1 MKKTSKKELPAHP
14 LIILFNKPF
23 NCLCQFTDSKGR
35 KTLADYIPVP
45 DVYAAG
51 RLDYDSEGLVVLT
64 NMGDI
69 QHLITDPRHKLPK
82 TYLVQVEG
90 TPDGAAIERLKKG
103 ILLNDGMTRPAQ
115 AEVIGEDAGIWP
127 RTVPIRCRKS
137 IPTTWLRLTILEGR
151 NRQVRRMTAC
161 VGHPTLR
168 LVRIK
173 IGTWELGELKPGQWK
188 EAPLTKAGLKMTARG
203 K

>member
-1 MKKTSKKELPAHP
+1 MKKTSKKSLPAHP
-14 LIILFNKPF
+14 LLILFNKPF
-23 NCLCQFTDSKGR
+23 NCLCQFTDDKGR
-35 KTLADYIPVP
+35 KTLADYIPVR

-51 RLDYDSEGLVVLT
+51 RLDYDSEGLVALT

-69 QHLITDPRHKLPK
+69 QHLIADPGHKLPK

-90 TPDGAAIERLKKG
+90 TPDSTAIEKLKKG
-103 ILLNDGMTRPAQ
+103 VLLNDGMTRPAQ
-115 AEVIGEDAGIWP
+115 AEVIGEDAGVWQRP
-127 RTVPIRCRKS
+127 APIRYRKN

-173 IGTWELGELKPGQWK
+173 IGAWELGELRPGQWK
-188 EAPLTKAGLKMTARG
+188 EARFTRAELTMTARG